1 MCVFIRRFQFIFVF
15 GAPTSIHI
23 HFGIFSI
30 SIASNLVNVSSIF
43 KLKIYALFDAK
54 CFFIRSWKFT
64 CFFTRISF
72 LCDKRCS
79 NQDWELILKNWS
91 QYCSLKGGERLEMAL
106 SSKKWSWLY
115 KIGVS
120 LKIHEMRLLARKKWS
135 WLPYKIGVDSYM
147 IGDDSYKIGV
157 SSWLHIDGAGSISME
172 LAPCG

>member
-1 MCVFIRRFQFIFVF
+1 MWGQSE
-15 GAPTSIHI
+15 SIHI

-43 KLKIYALFDAK
+43 KLKIYALFDVK
-54 CFFIRSWKFT
+54 CFFIPIWKFT
-64 CFFTRISF
+64 RFCTRISF

-91 QYCSLKGGERLEMAL
+91 QYCSLKGGERLEMAPN
-106 SSKKWSWLY
+106 SKKWSWLY